1 MLPRGRIKATPED
14 FVVDEMALYEPSGE
28 GEHLYVRFTKRGL
41 NTDFAARQ
49 IGSALGVNM
58 RDVGIAGMKDRH
70 AVTSQSI
77 SLPIPR
83 GDAGANIEARAM
95 ALAIDGVTIHEAK
108 RHGNK
113 LRTGHLA
120 GNRFAI
126 VVREIPRDK
135 VGEVVATLERIGRE
149 GLPNAFGSQRFGRD
163 RDNAERARAWLSGR
177 SAAPR
182 DFRLKKLLWSAL
194 QSELFNEVLRRR
206 VEDGTWTTP
215 LEGDLV
221 KRRASGGLFLCADV
235 QVDQARAL
243 EGEVSPTGPI
253 FGVKMR
259 SPEGK
264 PGELEQAVLAE
275 KLGDS
280 IDFAAT
286 KPFGEGARRALRL
299 WVEELRVEVPSAQED
314 AQEVAGAREQGVNI
328 RVYFVL
334 PKGAY
339 ATTVL
344 SAAVALDETVG
355 GTAASSAEQPETGE
369 SVGEAAE
376 TE

>member
-14 FVVDEMALYEPSGE
+14 FVVEEIPLYEPSGE
-28 GEHLYVRFTKRGL
+28 GEHLYIRFTKRGL
-41 NTDFAARQ
+41 NTDLAARQ

-70 AVTSQSI
+70 AVTTQTI
-77 SLPIPR
+77 SVPIPR
-83 GDAGANIEARAM
+83 GEAGLGIEARAL
-95 ALAIDGVTIHEAK
+95 ALAIDGITVHEAR

-113 LRTGHLA
+113 LRTGHLG
-120 GNRFAI
+120 GNRFTIA
-126 VVREIPRDK
+126 VRDIPHDR
-135 VGEVVATLERIGRE
+135 VGEVITTLEGIGRV
-149 GLPNAFGSQRFGRD
+149 GIPNAFGSQRFGRD
-163 RDNAERARAWLSGR
+163 RDNADRARGWLSGR
-177 SAAPR
+177 IPPPR
-182 DFRLKKLLWSAL
+182 DFRMKKLLWSSL

-221 KRRASGGLFLCADV
+221 KRRESGGLFLCADV

-243 EGEVSPTGPI
+243 AGEVSPTGPM

-264 PGELEQAVLAE
+264 PGELERAVLSE
-275 KLGDS
+275 KLGES
-280 IDFAAT
+280 VDFAAT
-286 KPFGEGARRALRL
+286 KPFGEGTRRALRL
-299 WVEELRVEVPSAQED
+299 WVEELRVEIENGEAPAI
-314 AQEVAGAREQGVNI
+314 AREQGVNI

-344 SAAVALDETVG
+344 SAAVALDETAAG
-355 GTAASSAEQPETGE
+355 ITASAEEPVETGE